1 MGSNGITIKKTNN
14 DIYYSVAG
22 DPVRYFDLESITI
35 KYPELKEYIAV
46 NRIMLERKIMQFR
59 ESYKAHYPCLSERER
74 KTLYGRGNRKNELP
88 IQFVEAVAAVHRR
101 REH

>member
-35 KYPELKEYIAV
+35 KYPELKEYIAA

-59 ESYKAHYPCLSERER
+59 ESYNSSLSLFE
-74 KTLYGRGNRKNELP
+74 
-88 IQFVEAVAAVHRR
+88 
-101 REH
+101 